1 VSANTWVELNVTS
14 AITGNG
20 TFSFAVSG
28 GSNNVVDYSS
38 SEGANPPQLVV
49 VVSGSAATRG
59 PDLASS
65 NIAAAAP
72 KEMALHA
79 NYPNPFNPRTTIHYS
94 LPQAMSVRL
103 VIYDVSGRLVRKLV
117 DRVQDAGDR
126 AVSWDGRDERGLSVG
141 SGVYIYRLEAGGT
154 TLARKMSLL
163 K

>member
-1 VSANTWVELNVTS
+1 LDVASAV
-14 AITGNG
+14 AGNG
-20 TFSFAVSG
+20 TYSFAVSG
-28 GSNNVVDYSS
+28 GSSNVVDYSS

-49 VVSGSAATRG
+49 VVGSGSLAIAS

-65 NIAAAAP
+65 RLEAVVAP

-79 NYPNPFNPRTTIHYS
+79 NYPNPFNPATTIQYA
-94 LPQAMSVRL
+94 LPQAMRVRL

-117 DRVQDAGDR
+117 DGVEDAGDR
-126 AVSWDGRDERGLSVG
+126 RVSWDGRDERGSAVG
-141 SGVYIYRLEAGGT
+141 SGVYVYRLEAGGT